1 MPGTPFDAMSAG
13 TMAYADPQTLFGN
26 TLPKVWSV
34 RPRRSLFG
42 DVVLVAFLLSQV
54 LDGAFTYM
62 GVLTFGMSIEANP
75 VIASLMLHLGHG
87 TALMTAKLVAA
98 VLGIGLHLRG
108 THGAVAL
115 LAGFYV
121 TAAVLPWVVILFF

>member
-1 MPGTPFDAMSAG
+1 MDVAAHG
-13 TMAYADPQTLFGN
+13 YADPRALFG
-26 TLPKVWSV
+26 TTVPKVWSV
-34 RPRRSLFG
+34 PPRRLFG
-42 DVVLVAFLLSQV
+42 DIVLVAFLIAQV

-62 GVLTFGMSIEANP
+62 GVMTFGPSIEANP
-75 VIASLMLHLGHG
+75 VIGSLMLHLGHG
-87 TALMTAKLVAA
+87 PALMMAKLVAA

-121 TAAVLPWVVILFF
+121 SAAVLPWVLILFC

>member
-1 MPGTPFDAMSAG
+1 
-13 TMAYADPQTLFGN
+13 
-26 TLPKVWSV
+26 
-34 RPRRSLFG
+34 
-42 DVVLVAFLLSQV
+42 VLVTFLLAQV

-62 GVLTFGMSIEANP
+62 GVLTFGPSIEANP
-75 VIASLMLHLGHG
+75 VITSLMLHLGHG
-87 TALMTAKLVAA
+87 TALMMAKLLAA

-121 TAAVLPWVVILFF
+121 SAAILPWVLILFF

>member
-1 MPGTPFDAMSAG
+1 MDGSANG
-13 TMAYADPQTLFGN
+13 YADPRTLFGN
-26 TLPKVWSV
+26 AFPKVWSV
-34 RPRRSLFG
+34 APRRSLFG
-42 DVVLVAFLLSQV
+42 DVVLVTFLVAQV

-62 GVLTFGMSIEANP
+62 GVMTFGLSIEANP

-87 TALMTAKLVAA
+87 PALMTAKLAAA

-115 LAGFYV
+115 LAGFYI
-121 TAAVLPWVVILFF
+121 TAAVLPWTVILFGMP